1 MSAHDYTAKHIEV
14 LEGLEP
20 VRVRPGMYIG
30 GTDSVGLH
38 HLVWE
43 AMDNAVDEAI
53 NGFCDQIT
61 ITIGK
66 DGSCAVE
73 DNGRGIPVDNH
84 PKFNRPALEIIMTTL
99 HSGAKFSN
107 KSYSA
112 SGGLHGVGIS
122 VVNALSEHLRVNVW
136 RDGAEWTQEFSRGR
150 ALDKLKKTAGVR
162 KKGSKVTFIPDSQI
176 FKKTEFNK
184 KWIVERAESKAFL
197 NSGLSITIFDERDE
211 TKETFHYENGIR
223 DYLKK
228 LLEGKEPIGGGYFY
242 HNQKNGIHV
251 EVALQWTESTET
263 TIYSYAN
270 SVFTSEGGAHEA
282 GLRNGLTKTLRS
294 HIERTLPKAKA
305 VAITS
310 DDVREGLV
318 AVLSI
323 FLANPQFQGQTKEK
337 LNNPEALTIVDS
349 SVKTAFERYL
359 LENPS
364 TAETIMNRVI
374 LAAQARMAS
383 RSAKDAVMR
392 KTPISHRL
400 TLPGKLA
407 DCSSTDPAIC
417 ELFLVEGDSAGGSSK
432 QARDRRTQAILP
444 LRGKILNVENAT
456 AEKLAGNNE
465 IKALVTTIGAG
476 MGDTFDYSKLRYDK
490 VVIMTDADVDGAH
503 ISALLLTFFY
513 RHMPQL
519 FEKGHIYLAQ
529 PPLYRIELGKNV
541 HYAQDDEAKARL
553 LAEAPKN
560 VKPEIHRYKGLG
572 EMPMNIL
579 KETTMD
585 KSRRRLLKVTIHD
598 AAATESAFVRLMGK
612 EASARYD
619 FIKENSAVFVSK
631 GGELDI

>member
-53 NGFCDQIT
+53 NGYCDQIT

-66 DGSCAVE
+66 DGSCSVE

-84 PKFNRPALEIIMTTL
+84 PKFNKPALEIIMTTL

-136 RDGAEWTQEFSRGR
+136 RDGVEWTQEFSRGTPIG
-150 ALDKLKKTAGVR
+150 KLKKTAEIR
-162 KKGSKVTFIPDSQI
+162 KKGSKVTFIPDVQI

-197 NSGLSITIFDERDE
+197 NSGLSITIIDERDN
-211 TKETFHYENGIR
+211 TKEKFHYENGIR

-228 LLEGKEPIGGGYFY
+228 LLEGKSPIGGGYFY
-242 HNQKNGIHV
+242 HNQKDGIHV

-263 TIYSYAN
+263 AIYSYAN
-270 SVFTSEGGAHEA
+270 SVFTSEGGAHET

-294 HIERTLPKAKA
+294 HIERTLPKTKA
-305 VAITS
+305 IAVTS

-318 AVLSI
+318 AVLSV
-323 FLANPQFQGQTKEK
+323 FLSNPQFQGQTKEK
-337 LNNPEALTIVDS
+337 LNNPEAQTIVDS
-349 SVKTAFERYL
+349 TVKSAFERYL

-364 TAETIMNRVI
+364 TAEAVMNRVI

-407 DCSSTDPAIC
+407 DCSSTDPSSC

-432 QARDRRTQAILP
+432 QARDRRTQAVLP

-476 MGDTFDYSKLRYDK
+476 MGDSFDYSKLRYDK
-490 VVIMTDADVDGAH
+490 IVIMTDADVDGAH

-519 FEKGHIYLAQ
+519 VEKGHIYLAQ
-529 PPLYRIELGKNV
+529 PPLYRIEMGKNV
-541 HYAQDDEAKARL
+541 HYAADDDAKAKL

-585 KSRRRLLKVTIHD
+585 KTRRRLLKVRIQD
-598 AAATESAFVRLMGK
+598 AEATESAFVRLMGK

-619 FIKENSAVFVSK
+619 FIKENSAVFMSK

>member
-84 PKFNRPALEIIMTTL
+84 PKFNKPALEIIMTTL

-136 RDGAEWTQEFSRGR
+136 RDGAEWTQEFSRGT
-150 ALDKLKKTAGVR
+150 ALGKLKKTGEAR

-184 KWIVERAESKAFL
+184 KWIVDRAESKAFL
-197 NSGLSITIFDERDE
+197 NSGLSITIIDERDE

-228 LLEGKEPIGGGYFY
+228 LLEGKAPIGGGYFY

-305 VAITS
+305 IAVTS

-337 LNNPEALTIVDS
+337 LNNPEAQTIVDS
-349 SVKTAFERYL
+349 TVKSAFERYL

-364 TAETIMNRVI
+364 TAETVMNRVI

-407 DCSSTDPAIC
+407 DCSSTDPAVC

-432 QARDRRTQAILP
+432 QARDRKTQAILP

-476 MGDTFDYSKLRYDK
+476 MGDSFDYSKLRYDK
-490 VVIMTDADVDGAH
+490 IVIMTDADVDGAH

-519 FEKGHIYLAQ
+519 IEKGHIYLAQ
-529 PPLYRIELGKNV
+529 PPLYKIELGKNV

-553 LAEAPKN
+553 LAEAPRN

-585 KSRRRLLKVTIHD
+585 KSRRRLLKVMIQD
-598 AAATESAFVRLMGK
+598 AVATESAFVRLMGK

>member
-1 MSAHDYTAKHIEV
+1 MSADDYTAKHIEV

-84 PKFNRPALEIIMTTL
+84 PKFNKPALEIIMTTL

-136 RDGAEWTQEFSRGR
+136 RDGAEWTQEFSRGK

-162 KKGSKVTFIPDSQI
+162 KKGSKVTFIPDTQI

-184 KWIVERAESKAFL
+184 KWIVDRAESKAFL
-197 NSGLSITIFDERDE
+197 NSGLSITIVDERDE

-228 LLEGKEPIGGGYFY
+228 LLEGKAPIGGGYFY

-305 VAITS
+305 IAVTS

-337 LNNPEALTIVDS
+337 LNNTEAQTIVDS

-364 TAETIMNRVI
+364 TAETIMNRVL

-585 KSRRRLLKVTIHD
+585 KSRRRLLKVMIQD
-598 AAATESAFVRLMGK
+598 AEATESAFVRLMGK

>member
-1 MSAHDYTAKHIEV
+1 MSADDYTAKHIEV

-84 PKFNRPALEIIMTTL
+84 PKFNKPALEIIMTTL

-112 SGGLHGVGIS
+112 SGGLHGVGVS
-122 VVNALSEHLRVNVW
+122 VVNALSERLRVDVW
-136 RDGAEWTQEFSRGR
+136 RDGAEWTQEFSRGK
-150 ALDKLKKTAGVR
+150 ALDKLRKTPGVK

-184 KWIVERAESKAFL
+184 KWIVDRAESKAFL

-228 LLEGKEPIGGGYFY
+228 LLEGKVPIGGGYFY

-270 SVFTSEGGAHEA
+270 SVFTPEGGAHEA

-305 VAITS
+305 VAVTS

-337 LNNPEALTIVDS
+337 LNNPEAQTIVDS
-349 SVKTAFERYL
+349 TVKSAFERYL

-364 TAETIMNRVI
+364 TAETVMNRVI

-476 MGDTFDYSKLRYDK
+476 MGDSFDYSKLRYDK
-490 VVIMTDADVDGAH
+490 IVIMTDADVDGAH

-519 FEKGHIYLAQ
+519 IEKGHIYLAQ
-529 PPLYRIELGKNV
+529 PPLYRIELGKNI

-585 KSRRRLLKVTIHD
+585 KSRRRLLKVMIQD
-598 AAATESAFVRLMGK
+598 AAATES
-612 EASARYD
+612 
-619 FIKENSAVFVSK
+619 
-631 GGELDI
+631 

>member
-1 MSAHDYTAKHIEV
+1 MSDYTAKHIEV

-84 PKFNRPALEIIMTTL
+84 PRFNKPALEIIMTTL

-122 VVNALSEHLRVNVW
+122 VVNALSEFVRVNVW
-136 RDGAEWTQEFSRGR
+136 RDGAEWTQEFSRGK
-150 ALDKLKKTAGVR
+150 ALDKLKKTPGVR

-176 FKKTEFNK
+176 FNKREFNK
-184 KWIVERAESKAFL
+184 KWIVDRAESKAFL
-197 NSGLSITIFDERDE
+197 NSGLSITIIDERDE

-282 GLRNGLTKTLRS
+282 GLRNGLTKSLRS

-305 VAITS
+305 IAVTS

-337 LNNPEALTIVDS
+337 LNNPEAQTIVDS
-349 SVKTAFERYL
+349 SVKTAFERYM

-407 DCSSTDPAIC
+407 DCSSTDPSIC

-553 LAEAPKN
+553 LADAPKN

-598 AAATESAFVRLMGK
+598 AEATESAFVRLMGK

>member
-1 MSAHDYTAKHIEV
+1 MSDYTAKHIEV

-30 GTDSVGLH
+30 GTDSTGLH

-66 DGSCAVE
+66 DGSCSVE

-84 PKFNRPALEIIMTTL
+84 PKFNKPALEIIMTTL

-122 VVNALSEHLRVNVW
+122 VVNALSEFVRVTVW
-136 RDGAEWTQEFSRGR
+136 RDGAEWVQEFSRGK
-150 ALDKLKKTAGVR
+150 ALGKLKRTAEIR

-176 FKKTEFNK
+176 FNKREFNK

-197 NSGLSITIFDERDE
+197 NSGLSITIIDERDD
-211 TKETFHYENGIR
+211 TKEKFHYENGIR

-228 LLEGKEPIGGGYFY
+228 LLEGKEPIGAGYFY

-270 SVFTSEGGAHEA
+270 SVYTSEGGAHEA

-305 VAITS
+305 IAVTS

-337 LNNPEALTIVDS
+337 LNNPEAQTIVDS
-349 SVKTAFERYL
+349 TVKSAFERYL

-364 TAETIMNRVI
+364 TAETVMNRVI

-476 MGDTFDYSKLRYDK
+476 MGDSFDYSKLRYDK

-513 RHMPQL
+513 RHML
-519 FEKGHIYLAQ
+519 KLIEKGHIYLAQ

-541 HYAQDDEAKARL
+541 HYAQDDEAKVRL

-585 KSRRRLLKVTIHD
+585 KTRRRLLKVTIQD
-598 AAATESAFVRLMGK
+598 AEATEATFVRLMGK
-612 EASARYD
+612 EASARYE
-619 FIKENSAVFVSK
+619 FIKENSAMFVSK

>member
-1 MSAHDYTAKHIEV
+1 MSSQDYTAKHIEV

-122 VVNALSEHLRVNVW
+122 VVNALSEHMRVNVW
-136 RDGAEWTQEFSRGR
+136 RDGAEWTQEFSRGK
-150 ALDKLKKTAGVR
+150 ALDKLKKTPGVR
-162 KKGSKVTFIPDSQI
+162 KKGSKVTFIPDTQI
-176 FKKTEFNK
+176 FKKTDFNK
-184 KWIVERAESKAFL
+184 KWIVDRAESKAFL
-197 NSGLSITIFDERDE
+197 NSGLSITIVDERDE

-294 HIERTLPKAKA
+294 HIDRTLPKAKA
-305 VAITS
+305 IAVTS

-337 LNNPEALTIVDS
+337 LNNTEAQTIVDS

-364 TAETIMNRVI
+364 TAETIMNRVL

-476 MGDTFDYSKLRYDK
+476 MGDAFDYSKLRYDK

-598 AAATESAFVRLMGK
+598 AEATESAFVRLMGK

>member
-444 LRGKILNVENAT
+444 LRG
-456 AEKLAGNNE
+456 
-465 IKALVTTIGAG
+465 
-476 MGDTFDYSKLRYDK
+476 
-490 VVIMTDADVDGAH
+490 
-503 ISALLLTFFY
+503 
-513 RHMPQL
+513 
-519 FEKGHIYLAQ
+519 
-529 PPLYRIELGKNV
+529 
-541 HYAQDDEAKARL
+541 
-553 LAEAPKN
+553 
-560 VKPEIHRYKGLG
+560 
-572 EMPMNIL
+572 
-579 KETTMD
+579 
-585 KSRRRLLKVTIHD
+585 
-598 AAATESAFVRLMGK
+598 
-612 EASARYD
+612 
-619 FIKENSAVFVSK
+619 
-631 GGELDI
+631 

>member
-53 NGFCDQIT
+53 NGFCDQIN

-84 PKFNRPALEIIMTTL
+84 PKFNKPALEIIMTTL

-112 SGGLHGVGIS
+112 SGGLHGVGVS
-122 VVNALSEHLRVNVW
+122 VVNALSERLRVDVW
-136 RDGAEWTQEFSRGR
+136 RDGAEWTQEFSRGK
-150 ALDKLKKTAGVR
+150 ALDKLRKTPGVK

-184 KWIVERAESKAFL
+184 KWIVDRAESKAFL

-228 LLEGKEPIGGGYFY
+228 LLEGRTPIGGGYFY

-270 SVFTSEGGAHEA
+270 SVFTPEGGAHEA

-305 VAITS
+305 VAVTS

-337 LNNPEALTIVDS
+337 LNNPEAQTIVDS
-349 SVKTAFERYL
+349 TVKSAFERYL

-364 TAETIMNRVI
+364 TAEAVMNRVI

-476 MGDTFDYSKLRYDK
+476 MGDSFDYSKLRYDK
-490 VVIMTDADVDGAH
+490 IVIMTDADVDGAH

-519 FEKGHIYLAQ
+519 IEKGHIYLAQ

-541 HYAQDDEAKARL
+541 HYAQDDEAKTRL

-560 VKPEIHRYKGLG
+560 VRPEIHRYKGLG

-585 KSRRRLLKVTIHD
+585 KSRRRLLKVKIED
-598 AAATESAFVRLMGK
+598 AVATESAFVRLMGK

>member
-30 GTDSVGLH
+30 GTDSTGLH

-53 NGFCDQIT
+53 NGYCDQIM

-66 DGSCAVE
+66 DGSCSVE

-84 PKFNRPALEIIMTTL
+84 PKFNKPALEIIMTTL

-122 VVNALSEHLRVNVW
+122 VVNALSEYVRVTVW
-136 RDGAEWTQEFSRGR
+136 RNGAEWTQEFSRGT
-150 ALDKLKKTAGVR
+150 ALGKLKKTAEVR

-176 FKKTEFNK
+176 FNKREFNK

-197 NSGLSITIFDERDE
+197 NSGLSITIIDERDE

-228 LLEGKEPIGGGYFY
+228 LLEGKTPIGGGYFY

-305 VAITS
+305 IAVTS

-318 AVLSI
+318 AVLSV
-323 FLANPQFQGQTKEK
+323 FLSNPQFQGQTKEK
-337 LNNPEALTIVDS
+337 LNNPEAQTIVDS
-349 SVKTAFERYL
+349 TVKSAFERYL

-364 TAETIMNRVI
+364 TAETVMNRVI

-432 QARDRRTQAILP
+432 QARDRKTQAILP

-476 MGDTFDYSKLRYDK
+476 MGDSFDYSKLRYDK
-490 VVIMTDADVDGAH
+490 IVIMTDADVDGAH

-519 FEKGHIYLAQ
+519 IEKGHIYLAQ
-529 PPLYRIELGKNV
+529 PPLYRIEMGKNV

-572 EMPMNIL
+572 EMPMSIL

-585 KSRRRLLKVTIHD
+585 KSRRRLLKVMIQD
-598 AAATESAFVRLMGK
+598 AEATESAFVRLMGK
-612 EASARYD
+612 EASARYE
-619 FIKENSAVFVSK
+619 FIKENSAVFMSK

>member
-1 MSAHDYTAKHIEV
+1 MSADDYTAKHIEV

-84 PKFNRPALEIIMTTL
+84 PKFNKPALEIIMTTL

-112 SGGLHGVGIS
+112 SGGLHGVGVS
-122 VVNALSEHLRVNVW
+122 VVNALSERLRVDVW
-136 RDGAEWTQEFSRGR
+136 RDGAEWTQEFSRGK
-150 ALDKLKKTAGVR
+150 ALDKLRKTPGVK

-184 KWIVERAESKAFL
+184 KWIVDRAESKAFL

-228 LLEGKEPIGGGYFY
+228 LLEGKVPIGGGYFY

-270 SVFTSEGGAHEA
+270 SVFTPEGGAHEA

-305 VAITS
+305 VAVTS

-337 LNNPEALTIVDS
+337 LNNPEAQTIVDS
-349 SVKTAFERYL
+349 TVKSAFERYL

-364 TAETIMNRVI
+364 TAETVMNRVI

-476 MGDTFDYSKLRYDK
+476 MGDSFDYSKLRYDK
-490 VVIMTDADVDGAH
+490 IVIMTDADVDGAH

-519 FEKGHIYLAQ
+519 IEKGHIYLAQ
-529 PPLYRIELGKNV
+529 PPLYRIELGKNI

-585 KSRRRLLKVTIHD
+585 KSRRRLLKVMIQD
-598 AAATESAFVRLMGK
+598 AAATELAFVRLMGK

>member
-1 MSAHDYTAKHIEV
+1 MSDYTAKHIEV

-84 PKFNRPALEIIMTTL
+84 PRFNKPALEIIMTTL

-122 VVNALSEHLRVNVW
+122 VVNALSEFVRVNVW
-136 RDGAEWTQEFSRGR
+136 RDGAEWTQEFSRGK
-150 ALDKLKKTAGVR
+150 ALDKLKKTPGIR

-176 FKKTEFNK
+176 FNKRDFNK
-184 KWIVERAESKAFL
+184 KWIVDRAESKAFL
-197 NSGLSITIFDERDE
+197 NSGLSITIIDERDE

-282 GLRNGLTKTLRS
+282 GLRNGLTKSLRS

-305 VAITS
+305 IAVTS

-337 LNNPEALTIVDS
+337 LNNPEAQTIVDS
-349 SVKTAFERYL
+349 SVKTAFERYM

-476 MGDTFDYSKLRYDK
+476 MGDSFDYSKLRYDK